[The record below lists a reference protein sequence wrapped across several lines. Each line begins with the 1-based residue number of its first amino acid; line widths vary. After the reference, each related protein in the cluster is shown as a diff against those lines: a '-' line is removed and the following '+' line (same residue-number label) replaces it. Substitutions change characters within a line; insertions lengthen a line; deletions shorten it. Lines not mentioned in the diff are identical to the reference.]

1 MTYDSFLGNKKVH
14 VVLSYCQANLVSA
27 NWTSSPANL
36 DCMWEGAPPLSKSH
50 LFYKIMR
57 CTYSF
62 WLLLSNK
69 TKLHSLVWPSVV
81 ERRRVFFFSFIL
93 SKAQMPLH
101 MVNML
106 IDCFQPNVCF
116 HLYSSADVKTGS
128 C

>member
-1 MTYDSFLGNKKVH
+1 M
-14 VVLSYCQANLVSA
+14 
-27 NWTSSPANL
+27 
-36 DCMWEGAPPLSKSH
+36 SKSH
-50 LFYKIMR
+50 LIGKIMP

-69 TKLHSLVWPSVV
+69 TKLHSLAWPSIV
-81 ERRRVFFFSFIL
+81 EWKRVFFSFIL

-106 IDCFQPNVCF
+106 MGCFRPNVCF